1 MANID
6 KRYWRTRAPRASRSG
21 MTELRRQLTL
31 PRCHPPGRPS
41 AAALTS
47 MTVAR
52 SARLPPGRR
61 GLCAC
66 ARTEWDRV
74 CKGDTL
80 CPPEAVAGWLDL
92 TLACNGRA
100 GPLWMPA
107 FAGMTKEFRCQFT
120 QPSIF
125 APSMAPRVRSWQKS
139 TSDFCRRALRALRT
153 SAPSLPANALSV
165 RLLIAHCRTGRRFL
179 QAAGRDQLGP
189 VSGSSRRKRSGG
201 RLAPAQGGNGACDCH
216 RSSIRN

>member
-1 MANID
+1 LADARTARFALRNDGIAAAAYFTAMPS
-6 KRYWRTRAPRASRSG
+6 TRAPLCCSTDIHDGCPICKAVGRGQPIGCPRGGGGCVRA
-21 MTELRRQLTL
+21 
-31 PRCHPPGRPS
+31 PGLNGIGF
-41 AAALTS
+41 A
-47 MTVAR
+47 
-52 SARLPPGRR
+52 
-61 GLCAC
+61 
-66 ARTEWDRV
+66 
-74 CKGDTL
+74 KGDTL

-216 RSSIRN
+216 R